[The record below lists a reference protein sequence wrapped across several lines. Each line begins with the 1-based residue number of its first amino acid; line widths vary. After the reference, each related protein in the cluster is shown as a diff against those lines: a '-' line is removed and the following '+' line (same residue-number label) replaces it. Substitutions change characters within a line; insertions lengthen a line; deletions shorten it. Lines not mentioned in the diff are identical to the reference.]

1 MSQEDAHANGSDHK
15 AVWQPQHSQSNS
27 YPGCG
32 CRQLHRCSAA
42 FRSPYL
48 ATMEKCIMQSILAQA
63 LQCPCPQAL
72 LCSDL
77 RPEAAVFLRSSTLL
91 TTFVAATFAA
101 LSAALTP
108 APTTAP
114 TAFSALRHRHWVSLS
129 TAQVSTHDTLCCMW
143 TDCSRSANLNT

>member
-1 MSQEDAHANGSDHK
+1 MQMALMTKPCGDHSIANPIHILAAAAGMLSSNQKYLLGH
-15 AVWQPQHSQSNS
+15 HELQS
-27 YPGCG
+27 
-32 CRQLHRCSAA
+32 A
-42 FRSPYL
+42 
-48 ATMEKCIMQSILAQA
+48 LAQA

-91 TTFVAATFAA
+91 TTLVAAPFAA

-114 TAFSALRHRHWVSLS
+114 AAFSALRHRHWVLLS
-129 TAQVSTHDTLCCMW
+129 IAQVSTHDTLCCMW
-143 TDCSRSANLNT
+143 TDCSRSANLTT